1 MPKQKSKEEG
11 ITMITLAVTI
21 VVLIILAGVSLNATV
36 GDNGIITMAQKA
48 KENTELAKIE
58 EENQLNALYEELA
71 NAGEGIFFFFLAD
84 AMEKLENFKKIIA
97 TAITSEGVQTAQTD
111 TAETMAENIGKIL
124 QERTKDATATAE
136 DITEGKT
143 AYVNGQK
150 ITGTGS
156 SSGNYLMGS
165 KYTEEDAFMP
175 STTAH
180 NRMPQSI
187 EQNGYVST
195 TKTIDITNV
204 KKIKAKVH
212 VYHTGEVGM
221 GVSKTMPTS
230 LAECQNISTKAINT
244 GGVNSANSIQE
255 LEYDVSNLTGEYY
268 LFLYSAHIG
277 EAGIFYWK
285 LE

>member
-71 NAGEGIFFFFLAD
+71 NAGEGIFDDCMTD

>member
-71 NAGEGIFFFFLAD
+71 NAGEGIFDDSMAD

-268 LFLYSAHIG
+268 LFLYPCYYKI
-277 EAGIFYWK
+277 
-285 LE
+285 

>member
-1 MPKQKSKEEG
+1 MSDNRG
-11 ITMITLAVTI
+11 ITMISLAVTI

-71 NAGEGIFFFFLAD
+71 NAGEGIFDDSMAD

-111 TAETMAENIGKIL
+111 TAETMAKNIGKIL

-268 LFLYSAHIG
+268 IFLYSEHIG
-277 EAGIFYWK
+277 EAGVFYWK

>member
-1 MPKQKSKEEG
+1 MQKNRENG
-11 ITMITLAVTI
+11 ITMVTLAVTI
-21 VVLIILAGVSLNATV
+21 IILIILAGVSINTLV

-58 EENQLNALYEELA
+58 EEKQLNALYQELA
-71 NAGEGIFFFFLAD
+71 NAGKGIFDDSMAD
-84 AMEKLENFKKIIA
+84 AIEKLNNFKKIIA
-97 TAITSEGVQTAQTD
+97 TAITNEGVTTAETD
-111 TAETMAENIGKIL
+111 TAETMAENISKIL
-124 QERTKDATATAE
+124 QERTKDATATSE
-136 DITEGKT
+136 DIAEGKT
-143 AYVNGQK
+143 AYINGQK
-150 ITGTGS
+150 VTGTGS
-156 SSGNYLMGS
+156 SSRNYLMGS
-165 KYTEEDAFMP
+165 EYTEEDMFIP